1 MVLSDNPGSCPL
13 LVSANPAMSSPSPA
27 RAEPKLQELCLGW
40 AASPAPRVPAKLS
53 LCQACPELCRA
64 LLGTGLA
71 PSGLLPRRSG
81 WHQMVT
87 AANH

>member
-1 MVLSDNPGSCPL
+1 MTTLAACPL
-13 LVSANPAMSSPSPA
+13 LVSANPAVSFPCTQH
-27 RAEPKLQELCLGW
+27 AEPELQELCLGW
-40 AASPAPRVPAKLS
+40 AASPAPRVLAKLS
-53 LCQACPELCRA
+53 LYQACPELCWA

-81 WHQMVT
+81 RRQMVT